1 MSEPAASSSS
11 AITTS
16 GRIVRAGL
24 ILLPVGTIVLG
35 AASFGIWWYKK
46 QTVEDRSHAYA
57 SALRREMTV
66 PAVDRY
72 VSILKEVLHQ
82 PDAERLPSVAS
93 FLESSMSSENMGY
106 EPKRDRFYTSGVEV
120 GSVEVELTGKQRPRE
135 VRFFLVPYGDRLR
148 IDAEAHALA
157 GLMALAHAMT
167 GEREEVTVRFA
178 AVPMGVVD
186 QSGHSGLER
195 LAAGMNERG
204 ERLMQVTVLG
214 GAGEAWMTEIGLAF
228 RAAQTGAVVRGLPE
242 TGDTTATMAAMSAL
256 KARR

>member
-1 MSEPAASSSS
+1 MSVTSTSS
-11 AITTS
+11 ITTS

-72 VSILKEVLHQ
+72 AGILKEVLQ
-82 PDAERLPSVAS
+82 LPDVERLPSVAS

-106 EPKRDRFYTSGVEV
+106 EPKRDRFVANGVEV
-120 GSVEVELTGKQRPRE
+120 ANVEVELTGRQRPRE
-135 VRFFLVPYGDRLR
+135 VRLLLAPYGDRAR
-148 IDAEAHALA
+148 VGAEAHALA

-178 AVPMGVVD
+178 AVPMGVAD

-195 LAAGMNERG
+195 LVAGMNERG
-204 ERLMQVTVLG
+204 ERLMQVSVLG
-214 GAGEAWMTEIGLAF
+214 GASEAWMTEIGLAF
-228 RAAQTGAVVRGLPE
+228 RAAQTGAVVRGLPA
-242 TGDTTATMAAMSAL
+242 TGDTTSTLAAMSAL
-256 KARR
+256 KQRH